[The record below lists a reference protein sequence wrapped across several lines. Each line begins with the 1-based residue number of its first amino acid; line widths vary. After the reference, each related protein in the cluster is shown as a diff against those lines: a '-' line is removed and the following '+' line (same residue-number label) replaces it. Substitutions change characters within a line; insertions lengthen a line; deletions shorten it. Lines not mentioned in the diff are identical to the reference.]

1 MITLADLLISDSNT
15 TASDPVCQQALAKCQ
30 GMGLPTRKWQ
40 CWKYDTLNEVFSRT
54 VQPDTSQEQIT
65 NIQCATDYKL
75 VFINGS
81 YQASA
86 SHLPKGIDVTQQDSG
101 ELWYDFIKEMPSQ
114 EVLAWLGLHQQSVRT
129 HISVAANVS
138 ISGLTIVHYLNT
150 TATAMANISWSLAPN
165 AQLESTTEFRG
176 HTSNA
181 CYIYNQVATLAN
193 DSHWRSDVIQKLPA
207 ESEVFYH
214 NYAKLA
220 ENAHYQQATLH
231 FGAKRSRNYEQIDLL
246 GAHANASFK
255 GLALPSTRQKHQ
267 QLLCI
272 NHRNLHTSS
281 TQHFKS
287 AVGSDA
293 MFNFLGR
300 IYVQQ
305 HAQKTD
311 ASQLN
316 HNMLMTKSATAYTK
330 PELEIYADDVKC
342 AHGTTIGQVDKSKL
356 LFLQMRGLDTDKAK
370 SLILSGFCAE
380 MLAIFHSK
388 TARNTTEEAIEQL
401 VI

>member
-1 MITLADLLISDSNT
+1 
-15 TASDPVCQQALAKCQ
+15 
-30 GMGLPTRKWQ
+30 
-40 CWKYDTLNEVFSRT
+40 
-54 VQPDTSQEQIT
+54 
-65 NIQCATDYKL
+65 
-75 VFINGS
+75 
-81 YQASA
+81 
-86 SHLPKGIDVTQQDSG
+86 
-101 ELWYDFIKEMPSQ
+101 
-114 EVLAWLGLHQQSVRT
+114 
-129 HISVAANVS
+129 
-138 ISGLTIVHYLNT
+138 
-150 TATAMANISWSLAPN
+150 MANISWSIAPN
-165 AQLESTTEFRG
+165 VQLKSTTEFRC
-176 HTSNA
+176 HTDNI

-193 DSHWRSDVIQKLPA
+193 DSHWHSDVIQKLPA
-207 ESEVFYH
+207 AAEVFYH

-220 ENAHYQQATLH
+220 ESAHYQQATLH

-255 GLALPSTRQKHQ
+255 GLALPSARQKHQ

-272 NHRNLHTSS
+272 NHRNVHTRS

-287 AVGSDA
+287 AVGSEA

-356 LFLQMRGLDTDKAK
+356 LFLQMRGLDVNKAK